1 MRKIVFLIMATFL
14 WAGNMITIAEYNVQ
28 NLFDLKTSGNEYEE
42 YIPFGSSNWNYKT
55 YNIKLKHTARVIKD
69 LNADIVALCEI
80 ESIKALKDL
89 RKTLQQMGV
98 YYKYFGIANRKKTTV
113 KVAYL
118 SKLKPIYKK
127 EIWVGRNTKYRK
139 ILEVKFNDFYLFINH
154 WSSKSHPESDRIK
167 SAKALKHRLKEI
179 GYDKNFVITGDFNS
193 DYEENIKFKRRRKLN
208 NTHGITG
215 INDILKTSF
224 VKLKAKE
231 ARLKDD
237 ELYNLWYDL
246 DKDDRW
252 NYIHRG
258 NKENLD
264 SMIISKPVLER
275 GGFDYVYGS
284 FNVLRKKY
292 LFYKRGTRISSWYIK
307 YRKNSKRHMGVGYSD
322 HLPIYAKFLV
332 E

>member
-1 MRKIVFLIMATFL
+1 MRIIVFLIMATFL

-28 NLFDLKTSGNEYEE
+28 NLFDLKTSGNEYKE
-42 YIPFGSSNWNYKT
+42 YIPFSSSNWNYKT
-55 YNIKLKHTARVIKD
+55 YGIKLKHTARVIKD
-69 LNADIVALCEI
+69 LDADIVALCEI
-80 ESIKALKDL
+80 ESMEALKDL
-89 RKTLQQMGV
+89 RKTLQGMGV

-118 SKLKPIYKK
+118 SKIRPIYQK
-127 EIWVGRNTKYRK
+127 EIWVSRSYKYRN
-139 ILEVKFNDFYLFINH
+139 ILEVKFDDFYLFINH
-154 WSSKSHPESDRIK
+154 WSSKAHPESDRIK
-167 SAKALKHRLKEI
+167 SAKALKHRLNQI
-179 GYDKNFVITGDFNS
+179 GYDKNFIITGDFNS
-193 DYEENIKFKRRRKLN
+193 DYEEYKKFKRKRKLN

-215 INDILKTSF
+215 INHILKTLH
-224 VKLKAKE
+224 VKTQAKYTKLKN
-231 ARLKDD
+231 D

-284 FNVLRKKY
+284 FGVLRKSY
-292 LFYKRGTRISSWYIK
+292 LFYKRNRINNWYIK
-307 YRKNSKRHMGVGYSD
+307 YSKNYARHMAKGYSD
-322 HLPIYAKFLV
+322 HLPIFANFLIK
-332 E
+332 